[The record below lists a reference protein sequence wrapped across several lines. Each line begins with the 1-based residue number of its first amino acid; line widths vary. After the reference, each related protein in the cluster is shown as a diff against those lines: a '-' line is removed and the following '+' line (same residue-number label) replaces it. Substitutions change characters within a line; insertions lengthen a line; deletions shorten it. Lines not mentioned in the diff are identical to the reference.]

1 MLQDFETGQIL
12 GALFMALIVIAMVLQ
27 LGGRGLHRTLQN
39 AAIWAL
45 IFVGAIA
52 AAGLWDDISGDLTP
66 RQATFATEGRVE
78 VPRSFDGHY
87 YLTLDVNG
95 SPVNFVVDTG
105 ATEIVLR
112 KEDAVAVGL
121 DLDTLQY
128 FGRANT
134 ANGEVKTALVRL
146 NSVSIGGIGDSNV
159 PAYVND
165 GDLFQSLLG
174 MSYLSRWDKL
184 EIQDNK
190 LVLTRE

>member
-1 MLQDFETGQIL
+1 MLQEFETGQIL

-66 RQATFATEGRVE
+66 RQATFSTEGRVE

-134 ANGEVKTALVRL
+134 ANGEVRTALVRL

-190 LVLTRE
+190 LVLTRQ